1 MNVPAGNSTVVKGRP
16 ALDVTHTYDVDTAQ
30 HFLADHAA
38 DIVVAFDHD
47 ATDPSVKIYTLTPE
61 GVLSPGDYYLWP
73 LLHRT
78 SERLSRE
85 IDAYQRSHSNYF
97 YSMDLRRL
105 RKWQRRMPQLTT
117 LIRIRKACVQA
128 LCSWDL
134 GNGRPDGLT
143 VVNTARDLT
152 GVRMDNVPGLAQ
164 HGSGGE

>member
-16 ALDVTHTYDVDTAQ
+16 ALDAAHTYDVDTAQ

-47 ATDPSVKIYTLTPE
+47 ATDPLVKIYTTTPE

-85 IDAYQRSHSNYF
+85 IDEHQRSHGNY
-97 YSMDLRRL
+97 YYRMDVKRL

-134 GNGRPDGLT
+134 GSGRPDGLT

-152 GVRMDNVPGLAQ
+152 GVSMDDLPGLTQ
-164 HGSGGE
+164 LGSGGE

>member
-1 MNVPAGNSTVVKGRP
+1 MKGRP
-16 ALDVTHTYDVDTAQ
+16 ALDARHTYDVDTAQ

-38 DIVVAFDHD
+38 GIVVAFDPD
-47 ATDPSVKIYTLTPE
+47 ATDPLVKIYTTTPK
-61 GVLSPGDYYLWP
+61 GVLSPSDYYLWP

-85 IDAYQRSHSNYF
+85 IEDHQRSPSRPF

-134 GNGRPDGLT
+134 ANGRPDGLT
-143 VVNTARDLT
+143 VVDTNRDLT
-152 GVRMDNVPGLAQ
+152 GVRIDDVRGLTQ
-164 HGSGGE
+164 NGSGGE